1 VSPIRQH
8 RLMDDHPIKSYRDL
22 GKLSQQGLADRLGV
36 TKATVS
42 RWEAHKRKISP
53 AILSQISARTG
64 IPPQKLRADLAALM
78 EPAE

>member
-1 VSPIRQH
+1 
-8 RLMDDHPIKSYRDL
+8 
-22 GKLSQQGLADRLGV
+22 V